1 VAIYAQP
8 RATKDLD
15 ILVKA
20 DPENAKAVFAALAE
34 FGAPLKGL
42 TSADFEE
49 PGPFFRIG
57 REPVGVDILTAIPGV
72 EFDTAWQRR
81 VEDVFDEQT
90 NLRATFISREDPLGA
105 KRAAGRRQDLADI
118 EAIEK
123 AAQSQRPKLKKKV
136 PRKRALG
143 GPSTVKSTG
152 ASRVE
157 SRSTVTQPSQAVL
170 ERFEISRFNG
180 LSEASVQPRRRPEA
194 VARAKLCQKPE
205 AHL

>member
-1 VAIYAQP
+1 LSILNAHRVKYLVIGAYAVAIHAQP

-34 FGAPLKGL
+34 FGAPMQGL

-49 PGPFFRIG
+49 PGPFFRMG

-72 EFDTAWQRR
+72 EFDVAWPRR
-81 VEDVFDEQT
+81 IEDVFDKAT
-90 NLRATFISREDPLGA
+90 NLRANFISREDLLAA

-123 AAQSQRPKLKKKV
+123 AATSQQPK
-136 PRKRALG
+136 P
-143 GPSTVKSTG
+143 
-152 ASRVE
+152 
-157 SRSTVTQPSQAVL
+157 
-170 ERFEISRFNG
+170 
-180 LSEASVQPRRRPEA
+180 
-194 VARAKLCQKPE
+194 
-205 AHL
+205 